1 MAKPRKA
8 AQNNLEPASS
18 TVIVVRAVP
27 RSAKISIT
35 QEGSNQF
42 KIKLTVPPLD
52 GAANAQL
59 IELLSERLSL
69 PPRKVHLVS
78 GETGRLKRLKIE
90 DLSLDEIVQRLT
102 EK

>member
-8 AQNNLEPASS
+8 AQNNLESPSF

-27 RSAKISIT
+27 RSSKISIT
-35 QEGSNQF
+35 QESSNQF
-42 KIKLTVPPLD
+42 KIRLTTAPVD

-59 IELLSERLSL
+59 IEILSERLSL
-69 PPRKVHLVS
+69 PARKIHLTA

-90 DLSLDEIVQRLT
+90 DLSLVEIAQRLT

>member
-8 AQNNLEPASS
+8 AQNNLEPASF

-27 RSAKISIT
+27 RSSKISIT

-42 KIKLTVPPLD
+42 KVKLTSPPVD

-69 PPRKVHLVS
+69 PLRKVHLFS
-78 GETGRLKRLKIE
+78 GETGRLKHLKIE
-90 DLSLDEIVQRLT
+90 DLSLDEIVRRLT